1 MKSISQVMGAAPEG
15 SLRWLAAHPDVL
27 EQELAKLGTRKTD
40 KAAGACKYNLCGGG
54 GFMRYDVQVGHPL
67 FGQVQPCQCTK
78 DKAMQTQEQRIE
90 EYKQQL
96 SKTEQTYTLDNWIG
110 SDQNALDQARDAV
123 RNPYGLKLFIGNYGI
138 GKSGLLTAIV
148 NHALRHKLAA
158 SYKIVNK
165 MLNDLRGAYN
175 VGVGEYEKALDEIC
189 TVRILALDEMSAY
202 KPSEWADQT
211 LRTIFDERYR
221 HWDERL
227 TVVGSNEMIEHEAI
241 VSRLHDQQRSKI
253 IYMKGVDLRPLAKDL
268 ADAMQSDSDE
278 AWLMDEADVLASESD
293 KRFAIA

>member
-1 MKSISQVMGAAPEG
+1 
-15 SLRWLAAHPDVL
+15 
-27 EQELAKLGTRKTD
+27 
-40 KAAGACKYNLCGGG
+40 
-54 GFMRYDVQVGHPL
+54 
-67 FGQVQPCQCTK
+67 
-78 DKAMQTQEQRIE
+78 
-90 EYKQQL
+90 
-96 SKTEQTYTLDNWIG
+96 
-110 SDQNALDQARDAV
+110 
-123 RNPYGLKLFIGNYGI
+123 
-138 GKSGLLTAIV
+138 
-148 NHALRHKLAA
+148 
-158 SYKIVNK
+158 